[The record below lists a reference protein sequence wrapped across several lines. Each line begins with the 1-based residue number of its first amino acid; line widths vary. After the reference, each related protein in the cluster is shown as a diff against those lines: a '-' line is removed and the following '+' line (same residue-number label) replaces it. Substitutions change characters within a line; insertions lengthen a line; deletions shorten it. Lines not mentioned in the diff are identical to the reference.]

1 MLGTGSHCVGTGSNK
16 LSSELRSQS
25 EATRGNGV
33 AGRAAPDLRW
43 HKSSTSEESNC
54 VEVAV
59 THSSVLVRNSRAR
72 SGKVLSFTC
81 GEWDAFLA
89 RVRNNE
95 FSVGVSTASS

>member
-1 MLGTGSHCVGTGSNK
+1 M
-16 LSSELRSQS
+16 
-25 EATRGNGV
+25 

-43 HKSSTSEESNC
+43 HKSSASEESNC
-54 VEVAV
+54 VQVAA
-59 THSSVLVRNSRAR
+59 THLSVLVRNSRDR

-95 FSVGVSTASS
+95 LRVDVSRIFPED